1 MVSLDSVDPNY
12 IKLMQDRSVDAD
24 ADDTAKTITALN
36 LLGFSAS
43 YDSLIE
49 RFELDIHFQTFEHER
64 NPSFSANCNVL
75 LAFLHSPDPSEYLS
89 QILKCVRY
97 ICYEWWNTDEP
108 LKDKWNLSVYYPSML
123 ASQALIRLLH
133 LYETSLLEVP
143 EKLLQ
148 VKVMVVLF
156 QILSRTLQ
164 QQNQD
169 GSWGPLGSR
178 EETAYA
184 IITLANVD
192 SLPFV
197 TPVAGQIEAAISR
210 GRKYLKSINAL
221 EEIKLTP
228 KDYIWTGKISYGVE
242 NVCHSYVL
250 AALNTPVPQFLLG
263 PRVSALVNIPAKRLG
278 SFAKFYSK
286 LPMFKGVETWKI
298 KAWLIEGYL
307 FLPDLEKARLGVFD
321 RSGLEEE
328 KYFEYLPF
336 SWTGPNGLENIN
348 AGAQTLFDMMMVSM
362 INYQVD
368 EFFDAVVAQGDLFN
382 IAQLRKSIERLFSG
396 LRVSPSRDIV
406 NGVDSLP
413 DYDQE
418 IYHQL
423 EDFLNFVVTYPRI
436 QNASDNDKS
445 LLRLELKAYLLAH
458 TQQCEDSIR
467 LRRQK
472 VQSTY
477 SSPPSSYM
485 RWVRNTAADH
495 LSAQY
500 AFAFMVCLLGE
511 DADYL
516 PSSEVRFIAQDVC
529 THLSVICRMFNDYGS
544 LDRDR
549 KESNLNSLFF
559 PEFEGTS
566 KSDQQLR
573 GELVKLTK
581 YERKCLSLSFEELR
595 LACGGQHKR
604 VYDMT
609 RLFYNASEIY
619 TEVYE
624 VRDLSTWR

>member
-1 MVSLDSVDPNY
+1 MVLLDSVVSSNNVLMVDP
-12 IKLMQDRSVDAD
+12 SVDAD
-24 ADDTAKTITALN
+24 SDDTAKTITALN
-36 LLGFSAS
+36 LLGYSAS

-49 RFELDIHFQTFEHER
+49 RFEVDSHFQCFQHER

-75 LAFLHSPDPSEYLS
+75 LAFLHAPDPSEYLS

-97 ICYEWWNTDEP
+97 ICYEWWNTDGP
-108 LKDKWNLSVYYPSML
+108 LKDKWNLSVYYPSLL
-123 ASQALIRLLH
+123 ASQGLIRLLH

-156 QILSRTLQ
+156 QILSRILQ
-164 QQNQD
+164 QQNED

-210 GRKYLKSINAL
+210 GRKYLKTLNAL
-221 EEIKLTP
+221 DEIKLTP
-228 KDYIWTGKISYGVE
+228 KDYIWSGKISYGVE

-263 PRVSALVNIPAKRLG
+263 PRVSALVNIPAKRLS
-278 SFAKFYSK
+278 SFAKFYGK
-286 LPMFKGVETWKI
+286 LPMFQGVDTWKI

-321 RSGLEEE
+321 RNGMDEE

-368 EFFDAVVAQGDLFN
+368 EFFDVVVARGDLFT
-382 IAQLRKSIERLFSG
+382 IAQLRRSIEKLFAG
-396 LRVSPSRDIV
+396 IRVSLSRDVV
-406 NGVDSLP
+406 NGVESLP

-436 QNASDNDKS
+436 QNASDNDKA
-445 LLRLELKAYLLAH
+445 LLQLELKAYLLAH
-458 TQQCEDSIR
+458 TQQCEDSIK

-472 VQSTY
+472 LQSTY
-477 SSPPSSYM
+477 STPPSSYM
-485 RWVRNTAADH
+485 RWVRNTASDH

-500 AFAFMVCLLGE
+500 AYAFMVCLLGE
-511 DADYL
+511 ESDYL
-516 PSSEVRFIAQDVC
+516 PTSEMRFIAQDVC

-559 PEFEGTS
+559 PEFDGNS

-573 GELVKLTK
+573 GELVRLTK
-581 YERKCLSLSFEELR
+581 YERKCLSLSFDELKM
-595 LACGGQHKR
+595 ACGERHKR
-604 VYDMT
+604 VYDMM

-624 VRDLSTWR
+624 VRDLSTWH